1 MKQTLLPTKIV
12 KLENLQNAKTLKQ
25 KKPLQVVLRSDKDW
39 RSQNASFSAKGYVIL
54 DFGKEM
60 NGGIRIITG
69 CKKGGVEQ
77 NAIPNFRVR
86 FGESLSETCAE
97 FGKDGLT
104 LDHGSRDITLLVP
117 AYANITVGNTGFR
130 FVRIDYLCD
139 DELVIQNVF
148 CENNILSKTPVYIY
162 KGKNNLVKNIF
173 SVAKR
178 TVDLCSAGDYVWDG
192 IKRDRLVWIGD
203 MHPEMMSLVT
213 LYGKVK
219 SVERSLDFVREQTP
233 INLWMNG
240 ISSYSMWWMI
250 TVCDYYF
257 MTGAKDFIIR
267 QLDYFNGLISRF
279 DTCVDDNGNME
290 YGWLFV
296 DWPSCDSGDES
307 AGVRAINVIALKK
320 AIQLFNEFN
329 LDTSLAEKVLAKL
342 NKQPIVVNKKKQI
355 IGLKFMAEGQI
366 SDSEYQMLIDGGSK
380 GFSTFMSYYILKAIA
395 SKNPV
400 KAIEIMQEYY
410 GAMLSLG
417 ATTFFEDFNVEWLD
431 NCAPITKFAKKGQK
445 DFHAKTG
452 DYCYV
457 GYRHS
462 LCHGWSSGVITF
474 IKEYQQYI
482 D

>member
-12 KLENLQNAKTLKQ
+12 KLENLQNAKALKQ

-69 CKKGGVEQ
+69 CKKGGVEK

-97 FGKDGLT
+97 FGEDGLT

-148 CENNILSKTPVYIY
+148 CENNILSKKPVYIY
-162 KGKNNLVKNIF
+162 NGKNNLIKNIF

-307 AGVRAINVIALKK
+307 AGVRAINVIAIKK
-320 AIQLFNEFN
+320 AIQLFRI
-329 LDTSLAEKVLAKL
+329 LYRSAR
-342 NKQPIVVNKKKQI
+342 
-355 IGLKFMAEGQI
+355 
-366 SDSEYQMLIDGGSK
+366 
-380 GFSTFMSYYILKAIA
+380 GFI
-395 SKNPV
+395 
-400 KAIEIMQEYY
+400 
-410 GAMLSLG
+410 
-417 ATTFFEDFNVEWLD
+417 
-431 NCAPITKFAKKGQK
+431 
-445 DFHAKTG
+445 
-452 DYCYV
+452 
-457 GYRHS
+457 
-462 LCHGWSSGVITF
+462 
-474 IKEYQQYI
+474 
-482 D
+482 